1 VWNLATFLVVPV
13 LVVEDVEPFEAVKR
27 SAQLLKRTW
36 GEQIVGNL
44 SISLVFSVLTIVVIF
59 LIVAPSIYLMIA
71 LDNPALL
78 IVMGFLLVAVLV
90 LIGLISST
98 LSGIYAAAV
107 YRFAAEGET
116 GGYFQP
122 ELVQNAFRRK

>member
-13 LVVEDVEPFEAVKR
+13 LVVEDVGPFEAVKR

-44 SISLVFSVLTIVVIF
+44 SIGVFFGALTIAVFF
-59 LIVAPSIYLMIA
+59 LLIAPSVYLMIA
-71 LDNPALL
+71 LENPAIM